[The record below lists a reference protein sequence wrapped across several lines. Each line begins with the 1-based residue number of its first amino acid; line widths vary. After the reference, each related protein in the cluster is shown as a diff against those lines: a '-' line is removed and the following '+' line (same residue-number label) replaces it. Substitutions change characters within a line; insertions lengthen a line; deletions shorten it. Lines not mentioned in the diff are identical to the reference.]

1 MLPRSIR
8 LRRNRD
14 FKAVYAQRRSYA
26 GPNLILYVRFRGRDI
41 ADKARAVGVGVKMT
55 APGVRIGFV
64 ISKKV
69 AKKAHDRNRLK
80 RRLREVCRQ
89 RFLPRMRKDL
99 VVDLLLA
106 ARSAATGV
114 DYARLAADVDSLGRQ
129 AGLL

>member
-14 FKAVYAQRRSYA
+14 FKAVYSQRRSYA
-26 GPNLILYVRFRGRDI
+26 GPNLILYVRLRGRVVPEPVSTQRHQ
-41 ADKARAVGVGVKMT
+41 ATV
-55 APGVRIGFV
+55 PGVRIGFV

-99 VVDLLLA
+99 AIDLLIA
-106 ARSAATGV
+106 ARSAATAV

-129 AGLL
+129 